1 MGESIVKGDPFLTLE
16 NGKDDGCACGT
27 NFGTYLHG
35 LFDTGE
41 LTEKLVKYLC
51 DRKGIEYS
59 EAAPISHSAYVE
71 KQYDILADGVR
82 AAMDFDKIYKIMGL
96 R

>member
-1 MGESIVKGDPFLTLE
+1 M
-16 NGKDDGCACGT
+16 
-27 NFGTYLHG
+27 
-35 LFDTGE
+35 
-41 LTEKLVKYLC
+41 VKYLC

-82 AAMDFDKIYKIMGL
+82 AALDFDKIYKIMGL